1 MSTSPTKHTFRQAMP
16 NNTNFD
22 PSPVKPTDS
31 PDKTRSLR
39 RLQSHT
45 QLTSTQPTMAPAQRT
60 GTRNT
65 LTVRP
70 SREQLNA
77 PSPNP
82 PAASQTLPSRTRA
95 HSDAPQPFEK
105 QPSRFQRKPLTA
117 VTTIPP
123 SHARKS
129 SLETLFLRDGPPKD
143 SVDSGL
149 ALLRHSILTSGVD
162 AKSDGMSEYRIYLW
176 LALLNLPPFP
186 TDEYLALVHRGR
198 SPAYEKIKNDVFRT
212 LATDPL
218 FKRRVTDASLTRV
231 LNATAWRIHDSQ
243 NIKTSQEG
251 SRSNAEPSDD
261 INQRPPSST
270 RSRSPTKSSRPGSP
284 TKRDLSFQPP
294 TQIPFYIQGLNVLTA
309 PLLYASRSEA
319 QSYALL
325 TSLLTTHIPIYL
337 TPSLSGVHTGL
348 ALVDKVLSI
357 INPTLSTHLLV
368 THNLPAKIYAF
379 PSVLTLCACTP
390 PLPEVLKLWD
400 FLFAFG
406 TGLNVVAIVA
416 QLLLLKDRLM
426 APEASPGKILRSF
439 PPLDAKK
446 VVEVSVWISGQ
457 LSEDVYEEVIRHG
470 YAVAN

>member
-1 MSTSPTKHTFRQAMP
+1 MSTSPTKQTFRQNVP
-16 NNTNFD
+16 NNTHLD
-22 PSPVKPTDS
+22 ASPLKAVDS
-31 PDKTRSLR
+31 PEKSRSLR
-39 RLQSHT
+39 RLQSHS
-45 QLTSTQPTMAPAQRT
+45 QLASTQPTMASTQRQ
-60 GTRNT
+60 GFRNA

-77 PSPNP
+77 PSTNP
-82 PAASQTLPSRTRA
+82 LAASQTLPSRTRA

-105 QPSRFQRKPLTA
+105 TSRFQRKPLTA
-117 VTTIPP
+117 VTTSLS
-123 SHARKS
+123 SHSRKS

-143 SVDSGL
+143 SIDSGL

-176 LALLNLPPFP
+176 LALLDIPPFS
-186 TDEYLALVHRGR
+186 TDDYLALVHRGR

-231 LNATAWRIHDSQ
+231 LNATAWRIYDGQNLKNGQQSSDS
-243 NIKTSQEG
+243 NT
-251 SRSNAEPSDD
+251 APSHD

-284 TKRDLSFQPP
+284 TKRDLSLQSPA
-294 TQIPFYIQGLNVLTA
+294 QIPLYIQGLNVLTA

-325 TSLLTTHIPIYL
+325 TCLLTVHIPIYL

-426 APEASPGKILRSF
+426 APDASPGKILRSF

-457 LSEDVYEEVIRHG
+457 LPEDVYEEVIRHG
-470 YAVAN
+470 YAVPTN